1 MSDPVTVAQI
11 NFRFECQPGCVNC
24 CARPGEVYL
33 TEEDRDRIAAYL
45 ELSVEEFAERYGAP
59 DDGDGLRLS
68 IPEEQSCH
76 FLEADGCRIHDV
88 KPLQCQ
94 TFPFWP
100 ETVSTRKAWKGLRGY
115 CPGVGVGDILPIESV
130 RLTAQQSADAF
141 PE

>member
-1 MSDPVTVAQI
+1 MSDPITVAQI

-45 ELSVEEFAERYGAP
+45 DLSVEEFAEHYGAP
-59 DDGDGLRLS
+59 DDGGGLRLR

-76 FLEADGCRIHDV
+76 FLEAEGCRIHDV

-94 TFPFWP
+94 AFPFWP

-115 CPGVGVGDILPIESV
+115 CPGVGVGEILPIESV
-130 RLTAQQSADAF
+130 RRTAQQSADAF

>member
-33 TEEDRDRIAAYL
+33 TEEDRDRIAAHL
-45 ELSVEEFAERYGAP
+45 NLSVEQFAERYGAP
-59 DDGDGLRLS
+59 VDGGGLRLS
-68 IPEEQSCH
+68 IPEDQSCH
-76 FLEADGCRIHDV
+76 FLEAEGCRIHDV

-115 CPGVGVGDILPIESV
+115 CPGVGVGEILPIEDV
-130 RLTAQQSADAF
+130 RRTAQQSANAF

>member
-1 MSDPVTVAQI
+1 MSDPVAVAQI

-33 TEEDRDRIAAYL
+33 TEEDRDRIAAHL
-45 ELSVEEFAERYGAP
+45 TLPVDEFTERYCAP
-59 DDGDGLRLS
+59 DEDGGLRLS
-68 IPEEQSCH
+68 IPAAESCH
-76 FLEADGCRIHDV
+76 FLNADGCSIHEV

-100 ETVSTRKAWKGLRGY
+100 ETVSSRKAWKGLRGY
-115 CPGVGVGDILPIESV
+115 CPGVGVGEILSIDAIRKE
-130 RLTAQQSADAF
+130 AQKSADAF